1 VSTLAVE
8 KHYVIVANLQRF
20 RNWAM
25 DNLHDEQWSMLGGA
39 RIRTATKEYV
49 AITAMHQLRGAIL
62 TEETLHWTDGW
73 YMGLPARGVVEMERY
88 VEMCL
93 GAGPVK

>member
-1 VSTLAVE
+1 MTE
-8 KHYVIVANLQRF
+8 QHYVIVANLQRF

-25 DNLHDEQWSMLGGA
+25 DNLRDEEWSYRGA
-39 RIRTATKEYV
+39 RIQTATKEYRAV
-49 AITAMHQLRGAIL
+49 TAMHHLRGAAL
-62 TEETLHWTDGW
+62 TPETIHWTDGW
-73 YMGLPARGVVEMERY
+73 FMGLTAQGAVEMERY